1 MLWFSMTG
9 SPFCGS
15 DSRFSRQLFNPR
27 LKSGPVTPF
36 CLGNDPFSYRI
47 EDDVRGAVKAK
58 LLHEFGTMTFN
69 SLRAEIQ
76 QAGNILV
83 RLAFSEQ
90 LQDFFFSIGKQ
101 VIRIV
106 DMLMLKLP
114 HIVRQQHFANRG
126 TKKMAVLSD
135 RLQGEG

>member
-1 MLWFSMTG
+1 MLRNNS
-9 SPFCGS
+9 
-15 DSRFSRQLFNPR
+15 
-27 LKSGPVTPF
+27 
-36 CLGNDPFSYRI
+36 FSYRI
-47 EDDVRGAVKAK
+47 EDDVRGAVQAK
-58 LLHEFGTMTFN
+58 LLHEIGTMTFN

-114 HIVRQQHFANRG
+114 HIVCQQHFANRR
-126 TKKMAVLSD
+126 TKKMAVLSE
-135 RLQGEG
+135 RLLTLGQNTFHKFF